1 MIYRVG
7 GTIKAKKPHACGA
20 NEWKVMRT
28 GADVKLKCAGCGRL
42 IFLSA
47 DEVAKMTASYDDGES
62 DGGN

>member
-28 GADVKLKCAGCGRL
+28 GADVKLKCLKCGHSVFMSKDAVRKM
-42 IFLSA
+42 
-47 DEVAKMTASYDDGES
+47 AKEIKDNPNDG
-62 DGGN
+62 N